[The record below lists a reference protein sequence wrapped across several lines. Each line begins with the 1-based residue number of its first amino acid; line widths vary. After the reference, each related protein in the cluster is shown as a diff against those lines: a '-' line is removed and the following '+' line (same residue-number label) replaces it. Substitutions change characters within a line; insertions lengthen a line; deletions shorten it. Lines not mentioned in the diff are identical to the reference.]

1 MGRVV
6 PLKSPCA
13 NFVSHVFPCRGLAIV
28 LTYCTRVPSD
38 RRLQQRKVQNVFQAS
53 FKNQK
58 EAALWFLEEMVNS
71 YNSCTCMHRTKEH
84 ALTKQLERSLLLL
97 LRRARD
103 VCVVCVCVCFI
114 LVSRAAS
121 RRRHWQHERP
131 RLSVPLFRS
140 VPRYAEAATAAPLKQ
155 DARGSVSH
163 ARDPATYALHV
174 PVPAPS
180 PFHGVE

>member
-1 MGRVV
+1 
-6 PLKSPCA
+6 
-13 NFVSHVFPCRGLAIV
+13 
-28 LTYCTRVPSD
+28 
-38 RRLQQRKVQNVFQAS
+38 
-53 FKNQK
+53 
-58 EAALWFLEEMVNS
+58 
-71 YNSCTCMHRTKEH
+71 MHRTKEH
-84 ALTKQLERSLLLL
+84 ALTKQLERSLFCFLGVHVMFVL
-97 LRRARD
+97 
-103 VCVVCVCVCFI
+103 CVCVCFI

-163 ARDPATYALHV
+163 ARDPGTYALHV